1 MAGTKPSGRLPA
13 GADTLRF
20 TTCGSVDD
28 GKSTLIGRLL
38 YDSRTVFVDQ
48 LETARRLTRNADVRA
63 AGQDV
68 DLSLLTD
75 GLRAEREQG
84 ITIDVAYRYF
94 STPRRKFIIA
104 DTPGHEQYTRNM
116 ATGASTADLALLLVD
131 ARAGVITQTK
141 RHAFISSLL
150 GIRHC
155 VLCVNK
161 MDLVDYDEDVFDTIR
176 ADFADFATRLEIPDI
191 EFVPVSALR
200 GDNVVTRGERM
211 PWYRGLPLLEL
222 LETVH
227 VDSDR
232 NLIDLRFPVQLVTRV
247 NDPERGLDF
256 RGYAGQVA
264 SGILRPGD
272 AVTVLPSRRTSRV
285 ARVVTYDGD
294 RDEAFPP
301 LSVTVT
307 LEDELDVSRGDVLV
321 HPHNQPRVG
330 RHVEAMLVWMA
341 EAPLRVG
348 GRYAIK
354 HMTQTVPATVAEL
367 RYEVDVNTLS
377 RKPPMAAADAALGL
391 NGIGRV
397 VLSAHRPLIYDPYR
411 QNRGTGCFVLIDP
424 VSYATV
430 AAGMLIA
437 RQPTAAL
444 PTEVVDWHEAEEES
458 PVPGRVGREERAE
471 RLGHGAA
478 TVWLTGLPSS
488 GAREVGAL
496 VERALFERGVG
507 ALALDG
513 ASLRRGLSHDLEF
526 NRADTDEHL
535 RRASAVARLVN
546 DGGQIAVCSF
556 VSPTTGSRR
565 RAREAVGRDRFLLIH
580 VASPLAWCEER
591 DAHGVYRRAR
601 AGELVGVPGVD
612 VAYEEPQDAD
622 GVVRPD
628 RDGVEAA
635 AAQVVA
641 LLVERGVVPP
651 GAGA

>member
-1 MAGTKPSGRLPA
+1 MTASAQPA
-13 GADTLRF
+13 AAPAAADTLRF

-38 YDSRTVFVDQ
+38 VDSRTVFTDH
-48 LETARRLTRNADVRA
+48 LEAARRLTRSADVRA
-63 AGQDV
+63 AGEEV
-68 DLSLLTD
+68 DLSLLVD

-161 MDLVDYDEDVFDTIR
+161 LDLVAYDRGVYEAIR
-176 ADFADFATRLEIPDI
+176 RDFADFAARLEIPDI

-200 GDNVVTRGERM
+200 GDNVVERSERM
-211 PWYRGLPLLEL
+211 PWYRGQTLLEL

-232 NLIDLRFPVQLVTRV
+232 NLIDLRLPVQLVTRV

-264 SGILRPGD
+264 SGIVRPGD
-272 AVTVLPSRRTSRV
+272 PIMVLPSRRTSRV

-294 RDEAFPP
+294 LEQAFPP

-307 LEDELDVSRGDVLV
+307 LEDDVDVSRGDVLV
-321 HPHNQPRVG
+321 HPHNQPRVE

-341 EAPLRVG
+341 AEPLRVG
-348 GRYAIK
+348 GRYLVK
-354 HMTQTVPATVAEL
+354 HLTQTVPATVTAL

-377 RKPPMAAADAALGL
+377 RKLRDADGGLGL

-397 VLSAHRPLIYDPYR
+397 VLSAHRPLVYDPYR
-411 QNRGTGCFVLIDP
+411 HNRATGCFVLIDP

-430 AAGMLIA
+430 AGGMLIA
-437 RQPTAAL
+437 RQPAASL
-444 PTEVVDWHEAEEES
+444 PAEAAAWHDAHEGAEVA
-458 PVPGRVGREERAE
+458 GRVGRDERAD
-471 RLGHGAA
+471 RQGHRAA

-488 GAREVGAL
+488 GAREVGAR
-496 VERALFERGVG
+496 VERLLFERGV
-507 ALALDG
+507 AAQVLDG
-513 ASLRRGLSHDLEF
+513 ATLRRGLSHDLDF
-526 NRADTDEHL
+526 NQADTDEHL
-535 RRASAVARLVN
+535 RRASAVARLLN
-546 DGGQIAVCSF
+546 DGGQVAVCSF
-556 VSPTTGSRR
+556 VSPRAATRR
-565 RAREAVGRDRFLLIH
+565 RAREAVGPDAFLLVH
-580 VASPLAWCEER
+580 VASPLAWCEQQ
-591 DAHGVYRRAR
+591 DGHGVYRRAR
-601 AGELVGVPGVD
+601 AGELVNVPGVD
-612 VAYEEPQDAD
+612 AAYEEPEAAD
-622 GVVRPD
+622 LVVRPD

-635 AAQVVA
+635 GAAVVA
-641 LLVERGVVPP
+641 LLVERGVVPDP
-651 GAGA
+651 GAR